1 MGLALGTYPGA
12 IGETFSIAIILV
24 GIYLAFRQVIDWRVP
39 VTYLGGIFV
48 LTAIVALLTGIES
61 YHGICIAI
69 VGLGVSFY
77 AASSIEPVTKIE
89 SEATS
94 MVVDN
99 VPVEHVQEEVSL

>member
-1 MGLALGTYPGA
+1 MLERLEQLISKENVDKIQTKK
-12 IGETFSIAIILV
+12 
-24 GIYLAFRQVIDWRVP
+24 
-39 VTYLGGIFV
+39 
-48 LTAIVALLTGIES
+48 
-61 YHGICIAI
+61 IAI

>member
-61 YHGICIAI
+61 YHGIPGFIWYP
-69 VGLGVSFY
+69 VLHLLTGGVIFGGVFMLTD
-77 AASSIEPVTKIE
+77 PVT
-89 SEATS
+89 SPTS
-94 MVVDN
+94 AGGRVI
-99 VPVEHVQEEVSL
+99 LL